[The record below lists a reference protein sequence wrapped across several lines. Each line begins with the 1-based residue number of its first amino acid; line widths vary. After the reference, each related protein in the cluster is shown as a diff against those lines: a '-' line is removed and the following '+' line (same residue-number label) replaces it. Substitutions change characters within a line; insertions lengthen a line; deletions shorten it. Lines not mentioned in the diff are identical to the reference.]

1 MIEDYPSTMSE
12 EEREAHLLALYPPYA
27 LPGRTLQQV
36 EPEPQQGPPPVTDE
50 IAAPPIETDEQV
62 ALEPKRH
69 PALANVYAWVTNPLS
84 GLK

>member
-1 MIEDYPSTMSE
+1 MIEDYPSTMSDE
-12 EEREAHLLALYPPYA
+12 EKEAHLLALYPPYA
-27 LPGRTLQQV
+27 PPGRIHQPV
-36 EPEPQQGPPPVTDE
+36 EPKSQQESPPVTDE